1 MQKKSLLIIL
11 TQGPNASSNNQEAL
25 DIALA
30 AASFDQPVSLLF
42 EGDGIYQLL
51 TEQDPN
57 IAGRK
62 NLSKAMKAFPIY
74 GIDKLYAFAG
84 NTTLLDNKSIE
95 AIAKSVGEAEYAGL
109 IRSHATV
116 LRF

>member
-11 TQGPNASSNNQEAL
+11 TQGPNASSANQEAL

-42 EGDGIYQLL
+42 EGDGVYQLL

-57 IAGRK
+57 IVGRK

-74 GIDKLYAFAG
+74 GIEKLYAFSD
-84 NTTLLDNKSIE
+84 NNTLLDNKSIE
-95 AIAKSVGEAEYAGL
+95 AVAKPVGEAEYAGL